1 VSFAG
6 LAAFTFL
13 IERARRE
20 RSIRPLM
27 WAIPASAI
35 WSNFHME
42 VLFGVAALA
51 IAAAAEW
58 IRPSAWTRADA
69 GRALLVAAACGVAT
83 LATPYGWG
91 IVTYIR
97 ENLTVPA
104 VPNIAELQ
112 PPFLPEYRA
121 FWIYVASAALLVLV
135 PPRRID
141 LRDALGLLIFA
152 LLGARYLRLTP
163 LVFLA
168 TAPAVTAR
176 LGGLLA
182 RGIDRRAM
190 VLTGAALAL
199 AASRVPLP
207 LLAQG
212 LRVGDD
218 AVRPPAF
225 FSEGA
230 VAFARAEGLRGPV
243 FNSFNLGGD
252 LAFALYPDVRIF
264 QDSRLQAQPP
274 GFFLTI
280 LRAARNQA
288 DWDLLTAP
296 VDWAVLSLARPGELS
311 GVGHFPRTGWATV
324 YWDEAAQVLVRR
336 DGAFREVAERHEYS
350 VIVPGLD
357 PFFAIARARE
367 GASERV
373 LAEARRNRRE
383 NPRGYLGPAVL
394 CLWGEA
400 DACAGLD
407 RLAEANPSQRDAIER
422 VRRVTTPNVQLP
434 TPK

>member
-1 VSFAG
+1 
-6 LAAFTFL
+6 
-13 IERARRE
+13 
-20 RSIRPLM
+20 
-27 WAIPASAI
+27 
-35 WSNFHME
+35 ME
-42 VLFGVAALA
+42 VLFGLAVLA
-51 IAAAAEW
+51 IAATAEW
-58 IRPSAWTRADA
+58 IRPSAWTRRQAA
-69 GRALLVAAACGVAT
+69 RALLVATACGAAS

-91 IVTYIR
+91 LVSYIR

-104 VPNIAELQ
+104 VLNIAELL
-112 PPFLPEYRA
+112 PPYLPEYRA
-121 FWIYVASAALLVLV
+121 FWIYVAGAALLILLL

-141 LRDALGLLIFA
+141 LRDALGLLVFA

-176 LGGLLA
+176 LADLLG

-199 AASRVPLP
+199 AASRVPVPMLV
-207 LLAQG
+207 QG
-212 LRVGDD
+212 LRVGDG

-225 FSEGA
+225 FSDGA
-230 VAFARAEGLRGPV
+230 VAFARAEGLRGPM

-252 LAFALYPDVRIF
+252 LAFALYPDARIF

-274 GFFLTI
+274 GFFLTV
-280 LRAARNQA
+280 LRAARDQA
-288 DWDLLTAP
+288 DWDLLTAT

-311 GVGHFPRTGWATV
+311 GVGRFPRTDWATV

-336 DGAFREVAERHEYS
+336 DGAFAEVAARHEYS

-357 PFFAIARARE
+357 PFSAIARARD
-367 GASERV
+367 GASARV

-400 DACAGLD
+400 DACADLD
-407 RLAEANPSQRDAIER
+407 RLAEQNPSQRDAIDR
-422 VRRVTTPNVQLP
+422 VRRVR
-434 TPK
+434 